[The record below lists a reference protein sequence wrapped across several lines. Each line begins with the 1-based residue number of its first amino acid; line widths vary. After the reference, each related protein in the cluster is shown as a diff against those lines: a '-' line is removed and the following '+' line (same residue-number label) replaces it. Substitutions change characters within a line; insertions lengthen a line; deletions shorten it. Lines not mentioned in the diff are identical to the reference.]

1 MSIRK
6 QIRAVFDKYP
16 LIVAVAVL
24 ICYIYDNK
32 TERKRKLKEF
42 LSDSQIASLQ
52 ASKILDENL
61 RQNEIKKENK
71 KLDIRAVEVY
81 NFFKEKYKEKFQIQ
95 YITYNEKNEIS
106 LLQSLIWTLA
116 PKYENPVEVLK
127 SAILKSLNE
136 NDNFLRRNSF
146 NLKLFIFKINKYLMK
161 GENTIEYKEKP
172 KVNVRRIETWIS
184 LVIF

>member
-16 LIVAVAVL
+16 LPVAVAVL

-42 LSDSQIASLQ
+42 LSDTQIASLQ

-71 KLDIRAVEVY
+71 K
-81 NFFKEKYKEKFQIQ
+81 
-95 YITYNEKNEIS
+95 T
-106 LLQSLIWTLA
+106 
-116 PKYENPVEVLK
+116 
-127 SAILKSLNE
+127 
-136 NDNFLRRNSF
+136 
-146 NLKLFIFKINKYLMK
+146 
-161 GENTIEYKEKP
+161 
-172 KVNVRRIETWIS
+172 
-184 LVIF
+184 